1 MCEKLVFTLDPITD
15 EGRLEFSNSENIF
28 YFTALMVMIFTFRK
42 KSTNSLVP
50 LSIFWHKYLIMWKLE
65 NMC

>member
-42 KSTNSLVP
+42 K
-50 LSIFWHKYLIMWKLE
+50 
-65 NMC
+65 